1 MPREQYSRANQRKQ
15 TTNYYLTYDSI
26 ITFYKNAPRFL
37 CALLE
42 CSYGGGQNR
51 VFAQDAE
58 VTDVLTAEDFKLG
71 GYNNYSFTSS
81 NGVTYCLYQAMKST
95 DGIIQING
103 KKNSYF
109 AVTNAPVGYMVKSV
123 TVDFRE
129 STKTNILVHGDN
141 SAYAAENATHQG
153 TELKQGLNFDDKSYT
168 FETEYP
174 YFALYT
180 KGKNAV
186 YIKSITV
193 VWNTTGGGGS
203 VETVAAPEINPASQ
217 KFSKAFDATITGAEG
232 TTLKYT
238 LDGTDPANSQTATVV
253 KAATATVNIPA
264 QTTTLKAIALK
275 GDLVSQ
281 VAEAVYT
288 YRAPSE
294 NDGTFAKPYT
304 VEEFVELVELV
315 KPQPTQDVWVKGTIL
330 GFMENGGYNPNPSSN
345 ENTNVCIGTTDG
357 RVYMGVKLE
366 KGSIFRELGLNKK
379 VGTELMVKGK
389 YTEDYFLKPGMKNE
403 PTYLYIADP
412 TQALASINVKTTEGY
427 ATYYNDKL
435 GVTIP
440 EGIDAKCGVITDVNN
455 GALTID
461 YRYAAGAE
469 IHAGNAVLVKAG
481 KAMQIP
487 LIVSKHTSNVIA
499 ENMLKGQATT
509 GDFIADPDYKYYKLA
524 YNNYST
530 KEGLGFYFGVENGGA
545 FTVPA
550 GMAYLAV
557 PRSMAVKCFLLDGS
571 ATGIEGIEAGQTAE
585 AVKTVYTLDGRKVEA
600 QKLPKGI
607 YIVNGKKVIVK

>member
-1 MPREQYSRANQRKQ
+1 MLREQYSRANQRKQ

-26 ITFYKNAPRFL
+26 ITFYKMLLAFCVL
-37 CALLE
+37 CLSAVM
-42 CSYGGGQNR
+42 GGQNR
-51 VFAQDAE
+51 VFAQGAE
-58 VTDVLTAEDFKLG
+58 VTDVLTAEKCGLAG
-71 GYNNYSFTSS
+71 NTYVKKEYTS
-81 NGVTYCLYQAMKST
+81 GQVTYILNDVMKGSQT
-95 DGIIQING
+95 PNKGTFQLNSKKEKHSYIAVKSIGNG
-103 KKNSYF
+103 Y
-109 AVTNAPVGYMVKSV
+109 TVKSV
-123 TVDFRE
+123 TIEVNNANG
-129 STKTNILVHGDN
+129 SLQILGAQDP
-141 SAYAAENATHQG
+141 YAKGNQQPVG
-153 TELKQGLNFDDKSYT
+153 TSLKNDIKETITYNFEGS
-168 FETEYP
+168 YP
-174 YFALYT
+174 YFEIYANEKT
-180 KGKNAV
+180 GAV
-186 YIKSITV
+186 YINSITV

-203 VETVAAPEINPASQ
+203 VETVAAPAINPASQ
-217 KFSKAFDATITGAEG
+217 NFTKAFDATITGAEG

-238 LDGTDPANSQTATVV
+238 LDGSDPATSQTATAVE
-253 KAATATVNIPA
+253 AATAIVNIPA

-288 YRAPSE
+288 YRAPSD
-294 NDGTFAKPYT
+294 NDGTFAKLYT
-304 VEEFVELVELV
+304 VEEF
-315 KPQPTQDVWVKGTIL
+315 KFWKPTQEVWVVGEIL
-330 GFMENGGYNPNPSSN
+330 GNAANGENNFNPNGTQK
-345 ENTNVCIGTTDG
+345 TNVCIGTAENN
-357 RVYMGVKLE
+357 MPVKLAVDE
-366 KGSIFRELGLNKK
+366 FRALNLYAKK
-379 VGTELMVKGK
+379 EAVLMVKGAK
-389 YTEDYFLKPGMKNE
+389 GIYFNRTGIE
-403 PTYLYIADP
+403 YPTQFYIADP
-412 TQALASINVKTTEGY
+412 TQALASINVKATEGY

-461 YRYAAGAE
+461 YRYVAGTK
-469 IHAGNAVLVKAG
+469 IPAGNAVLVKAG

-524 YNNYST
+524 YNNYNT
-530 KEGLGFYFGVENGGA
+530 KEGLGFYFGAENGGA

>member
-1 MPREQYSRANQRKQ
+1 MLLA
-15 TTNYYLTYDSI
+15 
-26 ITFYKNAPRFL
+26 FCVL
-37 CALLE
+37 CLSAVM
-42 CSYGGGQNR
+42 GGQNR
-51 VFAQDAE
+51 VFAQGAE
-58 VTDVLTAEDFKLG
+58 VTDVLTTKDFKLG
-71 GYNNYSFTSS
+71 SYNNYSFTSS
-81 NGVTYCLYQAMKST
+81 NGVTYCLFQAMKSNE
-95 DGIIQING
+95 GIIQING
-103 KKNSYF
+103 KKKSYF
-109 AVTNAPVGYMVKSV
+109 AVTNVPAGYTVKSV
-123 TVDFRE
+123 MVDFKDDK
-129 STKTNILVHGDN
+129 SKTTFSVLGNN
-141 SAYAAENATHQG
+141 SAYPTSNATHQG
-153 TELKQGLNFDDKSYT
+153 TELKKGLKFADNSYT
-168 FETEYP
+168 FEAAYP

-180 KGKNAV
+180 VGSNAV
-186 YIKSITV
+186 YINSITV

-288 YRAPSE
+288 YRAPSD

-304 VEEFVELVELV
+304 VEEFVELAELAELEGR
-315 KPQPTQDVWVKGTIL
+315 PFTQDVWVKGTIL
-330 GFMENGGYNPNPSSN
+330 GEIDRGNIDESFPYCY
-345 ENTNVCIGTTDG
+345 NVCIGTKQG
-357 RVYMGVKLE
+357 EKMAIKLDNN
-366 KGSIFRELGLNKK
+366 SNFREFDYTQKIGA
-379 VGTELMVKGK
+379 ELMAYGK
-389 YTEDYFLKPGMKNE
+389 YTEEYNGTFGMKKE

-469 IHAGNAVLVKAG
+469 IPAGNAVLVKAG
-481 KAMQIP
+481 NAMQIP

-524 YNNYST
+524 YNNYNT
-530 KEGLGFYFGVENGGA
+530 KEGLGFYFGAENGGA

-557 PRSMAVKCFLLDGS
+557 TRSMAVKCFLLDGS

>member
-1 MPREQYSRANQRKQ
+1 MIQS
-15 TTNYYLTYDSI
+15 L
-26 ITFYKNAPRFL
+26 RFTKMLLAFCVL
-37 CALLE
+37 CLSAVM
-42 CSYGGGQNR
+42 GGQNR
-51 VFAQDAE
+51 VFAQGAE
-58 VTDVLTAEDFKLG
+58 VTDVLTAKNFNVG
-71 GYNNYSFTSS
+71 GRYNSYSHTK
-81 NGVTYCLYQAMKST
+81 GEVTYCLNYATKGTNPNNTIQVRETKGSNF
-95 DGIIQING
+95 GI
-103 KKNSYF
+103 S
-109 AVTNAPVGYMVKSV
+109 AVPEGYTVKSITIDLHDKTGDNV
-123 TVDFRE
+123 TLEVRGDYKPYE
-129 STKTNILVHGDN
+129 LNVKNPHGDVLTTLSEKN
-141 SAYAAENATHQG
+141 N
-153 TELKQGLNFDDKSYT
+153 SYT
-168 FETEYP
+168 FEKEYSH
-174 YFALYT
+174 FGIFLGGTGIA
-180 KGKNAV
+180 
-186 YIKSITV
+186 YINSITV

-203 VETVAAPEINPASQ
+203 VETVAAPAINPASQ
-217 KFSKAFDATITGAEG
+217 KFSEAFDATITGAEG

-238 LDGTDPANSQTATVV
+238 LDGSDPATSRTATAVE
-253 KAATATVNIPA
+253 AATATVKIPA

-288 YRAPSE
+288 YRAPSK

-304 VEEFVELVELV
+304 VEEF
-315 KPQPTQDVWVKGTIL
+315 KFWKPTQEVWVVGEIL
-330 GFMENGGYNPNPSSN
+330 GNAANGENNFNPNDTQ
-345 ENTNVCIGTTDG
+345 NTNVCIGTAENN
-357 RVYMGVKLE
+357 MPVKLAVDE
-366 KGSIFRELGLNKK
+366 FRALNLYAKK
-379 VGTELMVKGK
+379 EAVLMVKGTK
-389 YTEDYFLKPGMKNE
+389 GIYFNRTGIE
-403 PTYLYIADP
+403 YPTQFYIADP

-427 ATYYNDKL
+427 ATYYNDNL

-461 YRYAAGAE
+461 YRYVSGTK
-469 IHAGNAVLVKAG
+469 IPAGNAVLVKAG

-499 ENMLKGQATT
+499 ENMLKGLATT

-524 YNNYST
+524 YNNYNT
-530 KEGLGFYFGVENGGA
+530 KEGLGFYFGAENGGA

>member
-1 MPREQYSRANQRKQ
+1 MIQS
-15 TTNYYLTYDSI
+15 L
-26 ITFYKNAPRFL
+26 RFTKMLLAFCVL
-37 CALLE
+37 CLSAVM
-42 CSYGGGQNR
+42 GGQNR
-51 VFAQDAE
+51 VFAQGAE
-58 VTDVLTAEDFKLG
+58 VTDVLTAEKCGLAG
-71 GYNNYSFTSS
+71 NTYVKKEYTS
-81 NGVTYCLYQAMKST
+81 GQVTYILNDVMKGSQT
-95 DGIIQING
+95 PNKGTFQLNSKKEKHSYIAVKSIGNG
-103 KKNSYF
+103 Y
-109 AVTNAPVGYMVKSV
+109 TVKSV
-123 TVDFRE
+123 TIEVNNANG
-129 STKTNILVHGDN
+129 SLQILGAQDP
-141 SAYAAENATHQG
+141 YAKGNQQPVG
-153 TELKQGLNFDDKSYT
+153 TSLKNDIKETITYNFEGS
-168 FETEYP
+168 YP
-174 YFALYT
+174 YFEIYANEKT
-180 KGKNAV
+180 GAV
-186 YIKSITV
+186 YINSITV
-193 VWNTTGGGGS
+193 VWNTTGGGS
-203 VETVAAPEINPASQ
+203 VETVAAPAINPASQ
-217 KFSKAFDATITGAEG
+217 KFSEAFDATITGAEG

-281 VAEAVYT
+281 EAEAVYT
-288 YRAPSE
+288 YRAPSD

-304 VEEFVELVELV
+304 VEEFVELAEL
-315 KPQPTQDVWVKGTIL
+315 QPTQDVWVVGEIL
-330 GFMENGGYNPNPSSN
+330 GNAANGENNFNPNDTK
-345 ENTNVCIGTTDG
+345 NTNVCIGTAENN
-357 RVYMGVKLE
+357 MPVKLAVDE
-366 KGSIFRELGLNKK
+366 FRALNLYAKK
-379 VGTELMVKGK
+379 EAVLMVKGAK
-389 YTEDYFLKPGMKNE
+389 GIYFNRTGIED

-427 ATYYNDKL
+427 ATYYNDNL

-469 IHAGNAVLVKAG
+469 ILAGNAVLVKAG

-499 ENMLKGQATT
+499 ENMLKGLATT

-524 YNNYST
+524 YNNFNT
-530 KEGLGFYFGVENGGA
+530 KEGLGFYFGAENGGA

>member
-1 MPREQYSRANQRKQ
+1 MIQS
-15 TTNYYLTYDSI
+15 L
-26 ITFYKNAPRFL
+26 RFTKMLLAFCVL
-37 CALLE
+37 CLSAVM
-42 CSYGGGQNR
+42 GGQNR
-51 VFAQDAE
+51 VFAQGAE
-58 VTDVLTAEDFKLG
+58 VTDVLTAKDFNVG
-71 GYNNYSFTSS
+71 GRYNSYSHTK
-81 NGVTYCLYQAMKST
+81 GEVTYCLNYATKGTNPNNTIQVRETKGSNF
-95 DGIIQING
+95 GI
-103 KKNSYF
+103 S
-109 AVTNAPVGYMVKSV
+109 AVPEGYTVKSITIDLHDKTGDNV
-123 TVDFRE
+123 TLEVRGDY
-129 STKTNILVHGDN
+129 KPYGLNVKNPHGDVLTTLSEKN
-141 SAYAAENATHQG
+141 N
-153 TELKQGLNFDDKSYT
+153 SYT
-168 FETEYP
+168 FEKEYSH
-174 YFALYT
+174 FGIFLGGTGIA
-180 KGKNAV
+180 
-186 YIKSITV
+186 YINSITV

-281 VAEAVYT
+281 EAEAVYT
-288 YRAPSE
+288 YRAPSD

-304 VEEFVELVELV
+304 VEEFVELAEL
-315 KPQPTQDVWVKGTIL
+315 QPTQDVWVVGEIL
-330 GFMENGGYNPNPSSN
+330 GNAANGENNFNPNDTK
-345 ENTNVCIGTTDG
+345 NTNVCIGTAENN
-357 RVYMGVKLE
+357 MPVKLAVDE
-366 KGSIFRELGLNKK
+366 FRALNLYAKK
-379 VGTELMVKGK
+379 EAVLMVKGAK
-389 YTEDYFLKPGMKNE
+389 GIYFNRTGIED

-469 IHAGNAVLVKAG
+469 ILAGNAVLVKAG

-487 LIVSKHTSNVIA
+487 LIVSKHTKEVVA

-509 GDFIADPDYKYYKLA
+509 GEFTADPDYKYYKLA
-524 YNNYST
+524 YNNFNT
-530 KEGLGFYFGVENGGA
+530 KEGLGFYFGAENGGA

>member
-1 MPREQYSRANQRKQ
+1 MIQS
-15 TTNYYLTYDSI
+15 L
-26 ITFYKNAPRFL
+26 RFTKMLLAFCVL
-37 CALLE
+37 CLSAVM
-42 CSYGGGQNR
+42 GGQNR
-51 VFAQDAE
+51 VFAQGAE
-58 VTDVLTAEDFKLG
+58 VTDVLTTKDFKLG
-71 GYNNYSFTSS
+71 SYNNYSFTSS
-81 NGVTYCLYQAMKST
+81 NGVTYCLFQVMKSNE
-95 DGIIQING
+95 GIIQING
-103 KKNSYF
+103 KKKSYF
-109 AVTNAPVGYMVKSV
+109 AVTNVPAGYTVKSV
-123 TVDFRE
+123 MVDFKDDK
-129 STKTNILVHGDN
+129 SKTTFSVFGNN
-141 SAYAAENATHQG
+141 SAYPTSNATHQG
-153 TELKQGLNFDDKSYT
+153 TELKKGLKFADNSYT
-168 FETEYP
+168 FEAAYP

-180 KGKNAV
+180 VGSNAV
-186 YIKSITV
+186 YINSITV

-203 VETVAAPEINPASQ
+203 VETVAVPAINPASQ
-217 KFSKAFDATITGAEG
+217 KFSEAFDATITGAEG

-238 LDGTDPANSQTATVV
+238 LDGSDPATSQTATAVE
-253 KAATATVNIPA
+253 AATATVNIPA

-288 YRAPSE
+288 YCAPSE

-304 VEEFVELVELV
+304 VEEFVEF
-315 KPQPTQDVWVKGTIL
+315 QPTQDVWVKGTIL

-469 IHAGNAVLVKAG
+469 ILAGNAVLVKAG

-487 LIVSKHTSNVIA
+487 LIVSNHTKEVVA

-509 GDFIADPDYKYYKLA
+509 GEFTADPDYKYYKLA
-524 YNNYST
+524 YNNFNT
-530 KEGLGFYFGVENGGA
+530 KEGLGFYFGAENGGA

>member
-1 MPREQYSRANQRKQ
+1 MIQS
-15 TTNYYLTYDSI
+15 L
-26 ITFYKNAPRFL
+26 RFTKMLLAFCVL
-37 CALLE
+37 CLSAVM
-42 CSYGGGQNR
+42 GGQNR
-51 VFAQDAE
+51 VFAQGAE
-58 VTDVLTAEDFKLG
+58 VTDVLTAEKCGLAG
-71 GYNNYSFTSS
+71 NTYVKKEYTS
-81 NGVTYCLYQAMKST
+81 GQVTYILNDVMKGSQT
-95 DGIIQING
+95 PNKGTFQLNSKKEKHSYIAVKSIGNG
-103 KKNSYF
+103 Y
-109 AVTNAPVGYMVKSV
+109 TVKSV
-123 TVDFRE
+123 TIEVNNANG
-129 STKTNILVHGDN
+129 SLQILGAQDP
-141 SAYAAENATHQG
+141 YAKGNQQPVG
-153 TELKQGLNFDDKSYT
+153 TSLKNDIKETITYNFEGS
-168 FETEYP
+168 YP
-174 YFALYT
+174 YFEIYANEKT
-180 KGKNAV
+180 GAV
-186 YIKSITV
+186 YINSITV
-193 VWNTTGGGGS
+193 VWNTTGGGS
-203 VETVAAPEINPASQ
+203 VETVAAPAINPASQ
-217 KFSKAFDATITGAEG
+217 KFSEAFDATITGAEG

-238 LDGTDPANSQTATVV
+238 LDGSDPATSQTATVV

-304 VEEFVELVELV
+304 VEEFVELV
-315 KPQPTQDVWVKGTIL
+315 KPQPTQDVWVVGEIL
-330 GFMENGGYNPNPSSN
+330 GNAANGENNFNPNDTK
-345 ENTNVCIGTTDG
+345 NTNVCIGTAENN
-357 RVYMGVKLE
+357 MPVKLAVDE
-366 KGSIFRELGLNKK
+366 FRALNLYAKK
-379 VGTELMVKGK
+379 KAVLMVKGAK
-389 YTEDYFLKPGMKNE
+389 GIYFNRTGIED

-461 YRYAAGAE
+461 YRYAAGTKK
-469 IHAGNAVLVKAG
+469 IPAGNAVLVKAG

-487 LIVSKHTSNVIA
+487 LIVSKHTKEVVA

-509 GDFIADPDYKYYKLA
+509 GEFTADSNYKYYKLA

-530 KEGLGFYFGVENGGA
+530 KEGLGFYFGAKNGGA

>member
-1 MPREQYSRANQRKQ
+1 MQ
-15 TTNYYLTYDSI
+15 LW
-26 ITFYKNAPRFL
+26 
-37 CALLE
+37 
-42 CSYGGGQNR
+42 GGQNR

-109 AVTNAPVGYMVKSV
+109 AVTNVPAGYTVKSV
-123 TVDFRE
+123 MVDFKDDK
-129 STKTNILVHGDN
+129 SKTTFSVFGNN
-141 SAYAAENATHQG
+141 SAYPTSNATHQG
-153 TELKQGLNFDDKSYT
+153 TELKKGLNFDDKSYT

-203 VETVAAPEINPASQ
+203 VETVAVPAINPASQ
-217 KFSKAFDATITGAEG
+217 KFSEAFDATITGAEG

-238 LDGTDPANSQTATVV
+238 LDGSDPATSQTATAVE
-253 KAATATVNIPA
+253 AATATVNIPA

-304 VEEFVELVELV
+304 VEEFVELR
-315 KPQPTQDVWVKGTIL
+315 PTQDVWVKGTIL
-330 GFMENGGYNPNPSSN
+330 GEIDRGNIDESFPHYF
-345 ENTNVCIGTTDG
+345 NVCIGTKQG
-357 RVYMGVKLE
+357 EKMAIKLDND
-366 KGSIFRELGLNKK
+366 SNFREFDYTQKIGA
-379 VGTELMVKGK
+379 ELMAYGK
-389 YTEDYFLKPGMKNE
+389 YTEEYNGTFGMKNE

-435 GVTIP
+435 DVTIP
-440 EGIDAKCGVITDVNN
+440 EGIDAKWGVITDVNN

-461 YRYAAGAE
+461 YRYAAGTKK
-469 IHAGNAVLVKAG
+469 IPAGNAVLVKAG

-487 LIVSKHTSNVIA
+487 LIVSKHTKEKEVVA

-509 GDFIADPDYKYYKLA
+509 GEFTADPDYKYYKLA
-524 YNNYST
+524 YNNFNT
-530 KEGLGFYFGVENGGA
+530 KEGLGFYFGAENGGA

>member
-1 MPREQYSRANQRKQ
+1 MIQS
-15 TTNYYLTYDSI
+15 L
-26 ITFYKNAPRFL
+26 RFTKMLLAFCVL
-37 CALLE
+37 CLSAVM
-42 CSYGGGQNR
+42 GGQNR
-51 VFAQDAE
+51 VFAQGAE
-58 VTDVLTAEDFKLG
+58 VTDVLTAEKCG
-71 GYNNYSFTSS
+71 INSYNKYEYTS
-81 NGVTYCLYQAMKST
+81 GQVTYILNDVMKGTGQYAGTLQLNSKKRHSYIAVKSI
-95 DGIIQING
+95 GNG
-103 KKNSYF
+103 Y
-109 AVTNAPVGYMVKSV
+109 TVKSV
-123 TVDFRE
+123 TIEVNKANG
-129 STKTNILVHGDN
+129 SLQILGAQDP
-141 SAYAAENATHQG
+141 YAKGNQQPVG
-153 TELKQGLNFDDKSYT
+153 TSLKNDIKDTITYNFEGS
-168 FETEYP
+168 YP
-174 YFALYT
+174 YFEIYANEKT
-180 KGKNAV
+180 GAV
-186 YIKSITV
+186 YINSITV
-193 VWNTTGGGGS
+193 VWNTTGGGS
-203 VETVAAPEINPASQ
+203 VETVAAPAINPASQ
-217 KFSKAFDATITGAEG
+217 KFSEAFDATITGAEG

-238 LDGTDPANSQTATVV
+238 LDGSDPATSQTATAVE
-253 KAATATVNIPA
+253 AATATVNIPA

-304 VEEFVELVELV
+304 VEEF
-315 KPQPTQDVWVKGTIL
+315 KFWKPTQEVWVVGEIL
-330 GFMENGGYNPNPSSN
+330 GNAANGENNFNPNGTQK
-345 ENTNVCIGTTDG
+345 TNVCIGTAENN
-357 RVYMGVKLE
+357 MPVKLAVDE
-366 KGSIFRELGLNKK
+366 FRALNLYAKK
-379 VGTELMVKGK
+379 EAVLMVKGAK
-389 YTEDYFLKPGMKNE
+389 GIYFNRTGIE
-403 PTYLYIADP
+403 YPTQFYIADP
-412 TQALASINVKTTEGY
+412 TQALASINVKATEGY

-440 EGIDAKCGVITDVNN
+440 EGIDAKCGVITGVNN
-455 GALTID
+455 GALNID
-461 YRYAAGAE
+461 YRYAAGADE
-469 IHAGNAVLVKAG
+469 IPAGNAVLVKAG
-481 KAMQIP
+481 NAMHIP
-487 LIVSKHTSNVIA
+487 LIVSKHTKEVVA

-509 GDFIADPDYKYYKLA
+509 GKFTADPDYKYYKLA

>member
-1 MPREQYSRANQRKQ
+1 MIQS
-15 TTNYYLTYDSI
+15 L
-26 ITFYKNAPRFL
+26 RFTKMLLAFCVL
-37 CALLE
+37 CLSAVM
-42 CSYGGGQNR
+42 GGQNR
-51 VFAQDAE
+51 VFAQGAE
-58 VTDVLTAEDFKLG
+58 VTDVLTAEKCG
-71 GYNNYSFTSS
+71 INSYNKYEYTS
-81 NGVTYCLYQAMKST
+81 GQVTYILNDVMKGTGQYAGTLQLNSKKRHSYIAVKSI
-95 DGIIQING
+95 GNG
-103 KKNSYF
+103 Y
-109 AVTNAPVGYMVKSV
+109 TVKSV
-123 TVDFRE
+123 TIEVNKANG
-129 STKTNILVHGDN
+129 SLQILGAQDP
-141 SAYAAENATHQG
+141 YAKGNQQPVG
-153 TELKQGLNFDDKSYT
+153 TSLKNDIKETITYNFEGS
-168 FETEYP
+168 YP
-174 YFALYT
+174 YFEIYANEKT
-180 KGKNAV
+180 GAV
-186 YIKSITV
+186 YINSITV
-193 VWNTTGGGGS
+193 VWNTTGGGS
-203 VETVAAPEINPASQ
+203 VETVAAPAINPASQ
-217 KFSKAFDATITGAEG
+217 KFSEAFDATITGAEG

-238 LDGTDPANSQTATVV
+238 LDGSDPATSQTATAVE
-253 KAATATVNIPA
+253 AATATVKIPA

-304 VEEFVELVELV
+304 VEEFVELAELAELEGR
-315 KPQPTQDVWVKGTIL
+315 PFTQDVWVKGTIL
-330 GFMENGGYNPNPSSN
+330 GEIDNGNIDESFPHCF
-345 ENTNVCIGTTDG
+345 NVCIGTKQG
-357 RVYMGVKLE
+357 E
-366 KGSIFRELGLNKK
+366 KMAIRLDNNSNFREFDYTQKIGA
-379 VGTELMVKGK
+379 ELMAYGK
-389 YTEDYFLKPGMKNE
+389 YTEEYNGTFGMRKE

-412 TQALASINVKTTEGY
+412 TQALASINVKATEGY

-469 IHAGNAVLVKAG
+469 IPAGNAVLVKAG

-509 GDFIADPDYKYYKLA
+509 GEFTAESDYNYYKLA
-524 YNNYST
+524 YNNYNT
-530 KEGLGFYFGVENGGA
+530 KEGLGFYFGAENGGA

-585 AVKTVYTLDGRKVEA
+585 AVKIVYTLDGRKVEA